1 MAIVAHV
8 LVVSMTRKGCEEAFW
23 MCKASYGCVKPQEP
37 SKGQGNQGWLP
48 SSSHTA
54 SLEVFCLKKGCVFL
68 PHKGIYGWTGTGRV
82 TEKQSD
88 AYLCVSTISKE
99 LE

>member
-1 MAIVAHV
+1 M
-8 LVVSMTRKGCEEAFW
+8 RKL
-23 MCKASYGCVKPQEP
+23 SGCVKPQEP
-37 SKGQGNQGWLP
+37 SKGQGNKGWLP